1 MNRIFIIT
9 FFLSIRAFAQDS
21 IINYIKNNPIKYF
34 DIKSFEKDNEIRE
47 DVKLFYNERGDH
59 FEQFMSSV
67 DKGHFIENETKKNSP
82 ISIARN
88 YYSNGVLYYETIF
101 FFDFK
106 IDTTKKYN
114 KLGLLK
120 ETINNDKNYAFSIS
134 SLCQLMKKEY
144 NVDLMTIQN
153 NFSKDYNPDVNYDVM
168 RMLVEEIGKYCYI
181 VILYSNPLPPD
192 SDFYPRRLIYID
204 GNTGEILCEEEIFL
218 WLLGGENI
226 PKSKSSFPSKE
237 EYLKRIKN
245 KNKLKTTTFN
255 GKTYTEEEWK
265 AFEQEQ
271 WKKYQAKRNQ
281 KGPFDWL
288 FG

>member
-21 IINYIKNNPIKYF
+21 IINYIKNNPMKYF
-34 DIKSFEKDNEIRE
+34 DIKSFEKDNETRE

-120 ETINNDKNYAFSIS
+120 ETINNDKNYIFSVN

-153 NFSKDYNPDVNYDVM
+153 HFSKDYSPDVNYDVM
-168 RMLVEEIGKYCYI
+168 RMFVEEIGKYCYI
-181 VILYSNPLPPD
+181 VILYSNPLPP
-192 SDFYPRRLIYID
+192 R
-204 GNTGEILCEEEIFL
+204 
-218 WLLGGENI
+218 W
-226 PKSKSSFPSKE
+226 
-237 EYLKRIKN
+237 
-245 KNKLKTTTFN
+245 
-255 GKTYTEEEWK
+255 
-265 AFEQEQ
+265 
-271 WKKYQAKRNQ
+271 
-281 KGPFDWL
+281 
-288 FG
+288 